1 MSSDFD
7 KLCTLTMYI
16 AYSGFE
22 TETSKT
28 WEGLFPS
35 SPLTLNEKRN

>member
-16 AYSGFE
+16 AYSGLE
-22 TETSKT
+22 TEIQRLGKVYFH
-28 WEGLFPS
+28 L
-35 SPLTLNEKRN
+35 PL